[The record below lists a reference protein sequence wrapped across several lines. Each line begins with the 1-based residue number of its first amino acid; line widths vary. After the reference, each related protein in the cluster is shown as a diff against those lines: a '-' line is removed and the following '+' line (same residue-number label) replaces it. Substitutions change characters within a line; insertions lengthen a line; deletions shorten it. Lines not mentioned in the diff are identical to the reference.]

1 MKDTRFYYECVMRCQ
16 MGYMA
21 LDHRKERF
29 VNGQPQMVLH
39 EITFMPDDPYDA
51 RKPAMILAL
60 DFPLAE
66 RYVEEVPK
74 MVRRKNLR
82 TNEWEEKETHSKIK
96 FRHMDKDEI
105 TSEIRARAV
114 YMQLRDMDYAAEV
127 TAVK

>member
-16 MGYMA
+16 MGFMA

-29 VNGQPQMVLH
+29 INGQPQMVLH
-39 EITFMPDDPYDA
+39 ETTFYPEDPYDK

-96 FRHMDKDEI
+96 FRLMDKDEI
-105 TSEIRARAV
+105 TNETRAAAV
-114 YMQLRDMDYAAEV
+114 YMQLRDMDYATEM
-127 TAVK
+127 AVAK